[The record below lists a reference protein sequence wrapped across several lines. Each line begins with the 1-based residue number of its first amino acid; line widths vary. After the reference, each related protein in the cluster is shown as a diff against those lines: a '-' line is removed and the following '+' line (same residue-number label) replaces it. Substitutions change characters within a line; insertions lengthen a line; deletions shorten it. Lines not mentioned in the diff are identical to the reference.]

1 MKALALAL
9 HMVLLHRVGGGEVA
23 VNPAH
28 VTALHATMSSI
39 GQSNKLLTK
48 DVHCVVGLSDGK
60 FVSVIEPCDLVRK
73 LIEEAVP

>member
-9 HMVLLHRVGGGEVA
+9 HMVLLHRVDGGEVA
-23 VNPAH
+23 INPAQ
-28 VTALHATMSSI
+28 VTVLHPTASST
-39 GQSNKLLTK
+39 GGSNKLLTK

>member
-1 MKALALAL
+1 
-9 HMVLLHRVGGGEVA
+9 
-23 VNPAH
+23 
-28 VTALHATMSSI
+28 
-39 GQSNKLLTK
+39 LLTK